1 MITESVMTLCDTK
14 PHSVS
19 QWLLESMNEHRSTCV
34 SICSCCCGTKGQTQ
48 SYRTRTA
55 TITHS
60 RYCPAIMRLR
70 AYWCVHNKPD
80 VECDSTI
87 VKHKCESI
95 HGGACGRERNRI
107 PKNRLNSFNW
117 MFNDLLQNADVFPW
131 ILFNVNVKN
140 RSFEKYMNFTLS
152 CISFMGFCL
161 MEIIAFEVWNDLLS
175 NFAQK
180 SIPRF
185 IKMRKQVE
193 FAQTKVACC

>member
-1 MITESVMTLCDTK
+1 MITECNDTVW
-14 PHSVS
+14 HQTSFSHS
-19 QWLLESMNEHRSTCV
+19 QWQLESNEWAPKHMRFYL
-34 SICSCCCGTKGQTQ
+34 CSCCCGTKGQIHG
-48 SYRTRTA
+48 YRTRTA

-60 RYCPAIMRLR
+60 RYCPAITRLN
-70 AYWCVHNKPD
+70 AYWFVHNKPD

-140 RSFEKYMNFTLS
+140 RSLKNTW
-152 CISFMGFCL
+152 ISH
-161 MEIIAFEVWNDLLS
+161 
-175 NFAQK
+175 
-180 SIPRF
+180 
-185 IKMRKQVE
+185 
-193 FAQTKVACC
+193 